1 MNIIN
6 TIIKFLKESRVEI
19 KKVNWLARP
28 QLVNYTLL
36 VIGFMVR
43 HRSVFGIIGLGIYF
57 FVAKVRPAR
66 RINFLMYLSVKLVE
80 N

>member
-36 VIGFMVR
+36 VIGFMVATAL
-43 HRSVFGIIGLGIYF
+43 FLGSLDWGF
-57 FVAKVRPAR
+57 TFLLQKFVLRA
-66 RINFLMYLSVKLVE
+66 E
-80 N
+80 